1 MSRSQ
6 MHRVRFENYAANCSA
21 LAEGAIAPGYLRQ
34 MPGPYVVPM
43 GPAGG
48 PLQGSSLS
56 GPVPASFPTPKDV
69 LIAGIILGAGGGPL
83 EPPAGT

>member
-6 MHRVRFENYAANCSA
+6 MHRVRFENYAADCKA
-21 LAEGAIAPGYLRQ
+21 VAEGAIAPGYARQ

-43 GPAGG
+43 GAAGG